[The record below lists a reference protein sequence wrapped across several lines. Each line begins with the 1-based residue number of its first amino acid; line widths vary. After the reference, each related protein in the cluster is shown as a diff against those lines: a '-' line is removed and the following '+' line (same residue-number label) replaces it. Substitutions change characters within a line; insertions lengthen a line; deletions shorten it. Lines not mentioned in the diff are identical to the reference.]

1 MAKIDKLLS
10 AAKEHLEP
18 TEQVL
23 AVILGAYE
31 TKMMKSETV
40 RNGIFIATEKRV
52 VFYAKKMFG
61 YDMEVFPYTNI
72 SSIEVSKGFMGHSIN
87 FFASGN
93 KVKMKWI
100 NHGDIAKF
108 IEIVKESIQKKDT
121 GSQVAV
127 STDNHDV
134 ADQIAK
140 LASLKD
146 QGILTEEEFSTKKK
160 QLLGI

>member
-10 AAKEHLEP
+10 SAKEHLEP
-18 TEQVL
+18 NEQVL

-31 TKMMKSETV
+31 TKLMKNDTV
-40 RNGIFIATEKRV
+40 RNGIFIATEKRA

-87 FFASGN
+87 LFASGN

-100 NHGDIAKF
+100 NDGDIAKF
-108 IEIVKESIQKKDT
+108 IEIVKERIQKKDA
-121 GSQVAV
+121 SLQVAATV
-127 STDNHDV
+127 NNHDV

-146 QGILTEEEFSTKKK
+146 QGILTEEEFSAKKK

>member
-10 AAKEHLEP
+10 SAKEHLEP
-18 TEQVL
+18 NEQVL

-31 TKMMKSETV
+31 TKLMKNDTV

-87 FFASGN
+87 LFASGN

-100 NHGDIAKF
+100 NHGDVAKF
-108 IEIVKESIQKKDT
+108 IEIVKERIQKKDAS
-121 GSQVAV
+121 SQVAAAV
-127 STDNHDV
+127 DTPDV

-140 LASLKD
+140 LASLKE
-146 QGILTEEEFSTKKK
+146 QGILTEEEFSAKKK

>member
-52 VFYAKKMFG
+52 VFYAKKCSVTIWKYFR
-61 YDMEVFPYTNI
+61 
-72 SSIEVSKGFMGHSIN
+72 
-87 FFASGN
+87 
-93 KVKMKWI
+93 
-100 NHGDIAKF
+100 
-108 IEIVKESIQKKDT
+108 IQ
-121 GSQVAV
+121 
-127 STDNHDV
+127 
-134 ADQIAK
+134 I
-140 LASLKD
+140 
-146 QGILTEEEFSTKKK
+146 
-160 QLLGI
+160 